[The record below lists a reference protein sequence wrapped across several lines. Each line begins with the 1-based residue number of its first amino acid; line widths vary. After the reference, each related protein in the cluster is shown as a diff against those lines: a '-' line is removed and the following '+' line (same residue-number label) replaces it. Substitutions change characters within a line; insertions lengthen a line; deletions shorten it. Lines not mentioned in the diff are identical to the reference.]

1 MAAPRDDMRDDRHP
15 AHDKYRQAYAG
26 VEKIDR
32 ALGRESDGNSER
44 LAAAL
49 AAAGARMPAISHV
62 VLSRDGTRAFAVDT
76 PDIASEWQ
84 QRVHVEV
91 AGAVHRPVAASTQE
105 WQAASR
111 QVEPQ
116 RAQPQMQQTA
126 RSEGHT
132 QELKSR
138 MRIM

>member
-49 AAAGARMPAISHV
+49 AASGARMPAISHA
-62 VLSRDGTRAFAVDT
+62 VLRRDGTRAFAVAP
-76 PDIASEWQ
+76 PDLPSEWH
-84 QRVHVEV
+84 QRVHVDV
-91 AGAVHRPVAASTQE
+91 AENGRRT
-105 WQAASR
+105 WW
-111 QVEPQ
+111 
-116 RAQPQMQQTA
+116 
-126 RSEGHT
+126 
-132 QELKSR
+132 
-138 MRIM
+138 

>member
-62 VLSRDGTRAFAVDT
+62 VLSRAGTRAFAVDT

-91 AGAVHRPVAASTQE
+91 ADRMSTRLN
-105 WQAASR
+105 S
-111 QVEPQ
+111 
-116 RAQPQMQQTA
+116 
-126 RSEGHT
+126 SH
-132 QELKSR
+132 
-138 MRIM
+138 